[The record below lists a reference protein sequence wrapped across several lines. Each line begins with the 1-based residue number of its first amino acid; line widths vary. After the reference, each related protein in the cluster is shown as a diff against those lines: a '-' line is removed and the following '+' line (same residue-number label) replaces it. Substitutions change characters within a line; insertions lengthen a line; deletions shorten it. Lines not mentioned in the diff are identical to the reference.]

1 MTGAAWIFLGTIW
14 SVILGTIGLSM
25 KTIIKNQ

>member
-1 MTGAAWIFLGTIW
+1 MTGAAWIFLGAIW
-14 SVILGTIGLSM
+14 TAILATIGVSM

>member
-14 SVILGTIGLSM
+14 SIILVTIGLSM

>member
-1 MTGAAWIFLGTIW
+1 MTGAAWIFLGAIWTTIFT
-14 SVILGTIGLSM
+14 TIGISM